1 MPRHSK
7 IPEDIRKE
15 AAEKVLKGDLTER
28 AAQDYI
34 GQRTG
39 SRPSQW
45 SVQQSVRKYKGEIVL
60 GAQIEQTRHI
70 ASPEN
75 EVEFAIELNRLEAA
89 CQVHEKY
96 IGFWMELAETNAKSG
111 EMTDK
116 WASQLCRKEARENY
130 VALAKCVQIMADIK
144 KERQTII
151 KTMQMGNIGSQQ
163 DVYKRG
169 YEDGMEKTKE
179 LFEQKCAACRASTPM
194 PEAPKDVST
203 GEDDGDSTLQ

>member
-7 IPEDIRKE
+7 IPEDVRKE
-15 AAEKVLKGDLTER
+15 TAQKVLQGELTER

-34 GQRTG
+34 AQRIG
-39 SRPSQW
+39 HRPSQW

-89 CQVHEKY
+89 CACHEKY
-96 IGFWMELAETNAKSG
+96 IAFWMDLAETNAKAGDFSY
-111 EMTDK
+111 K
-116 WASQLCRKEARENY
+116 WASQICRKEARENY

-151 KTMQMGNIGSQQ
+151 KTMQMGNLGSQQ

-169 YEDGMEKTKE
+169 YEDGMEATKK
-179 LFEQKCAACRASTPM
+179 LFDQKCNACRATTPM
-194 PEAPKDVST
+194 PEAPKDEPA
-203 GEDDGDSTLQ
+203 GEDNGDSSV